1 MASSIS
7 ITLSDEALHKLDE
20 MIARQREI
28 SQGSEVQADQTM
40 RRSTLI
46 NELILQSVMPPK
58 PLDVSQIENAV
69 RVVAKEYGAKSV
81 WLFGSFARGDQR
93 ADSDVDLLLDK
104 GDIKGVK
111 VLDFQEVLAKMLGRN
126 VDVVTTAGASD
137 RFLDSMR
144 GEAQLLYEA

>member
-28 SQGSEVQADQTM
+28 SQDPEVQADQTM

-46 NELILQSVMPPK
+46 NELILQSTMPPK
-58 PLDVSQIENAV
+58 PLDVSKIENAV
-69 RVVAKEYGAKSV
+69 REVAKEYGAKSV

-104 GDIKGVK
+104 GDVKGVK
-111 VLDFQEVLAKMLGRN
+111 VLDFQEVLAKRLGRN

-137 RFLDSMR
+137 RFLDNMH
-144 GEAQLLYEA
+144 GEALLLYEA